1 MKKIKLWL
9 AMLPMLVATTAI
21 AQVNFNQSQ
30 DFAAMQASAQQQG
43 KFIFIDA
50 YTDWCGWCKVMD
62 KNTFSNEKVASFM
75 KNAFVSYK
83 LEMEKDSLGKLLSMK
98 YAITGFPSYL
108 IFNQEGQLHT
118 VLVGYMEVEAWL
130 ATLEETLSKPT
141 PERPAI
147 TSEIGLDW
155 PEFYQNAFGVSG
167 KRKAATTDE
176 VLDYLGQNELNTEMP
191 FTIAKRYSAW
201 LTPEFANDVL
211 ARRAELSEL
220 FGADLVDDF
229 INNILQSRIRKQIGE
244 DDEAALEKSLEEY
257 MIYFPEAE
265 NIRPQV
271 YQSFYLKH
279 KKYSE
284 LVELVEANFD
294 SYNAAGMNSLCW
306 DLYSG
311 CDDPSVLKKA
321 SLWMEDVVNREPT
334 YAYLDTYAALLYKTG
349 AYKDAEIWAG
359 KAIKAGKADNEEVE
373 ETEKLLEKIKEA
385 RKK

>member
-30 DFAAMQASAQQQG
+30 DFASMQSSAQQQG

-98 YAITGFPSYL
+98 YAVTGFPSYL

-118 VLVGYMEVEAWL
+118 VLVGYMEVEQWL
-130 ATLEETLSKPT
+130 ATLEQTIGKPA

-176 VLDYLGQNELNTEMP
+176 VLDYLAENEMNSEMP
-191 FTIAKRYSAW
+191 FTIAKRYYAW
-201 LTPEFANDVL
+201 LTPEYADNVL
-211 ARRAELSEL
+211 ARRAELSGL
-220 FGADLVDDF
+220 FGADLVDNF

-244 DDEAALEKSLEEY
+244 DDESALEKSLEEY
-257 MIYFPEAE
+257 RIYFPEAE

-306 DLYSG
+306 DLYTG
-311 CDDPSVLKKA
+311 CDDPTVLKKA
-321 SLWMEDVVNREPT
+321 TLWMEDVVNKEPT

-359 KAIKAGKADNEEVE
+359 KAIEAGKADNEEVE
-373 ETEKLLEKIKEA
+373 ETEKLLKKIKEA
-385 RKK
+385 RK